1 MLSFLLVWNPYI
13 ALPIAGGVL
22 LVVLVWWI
30 AVKVARHR
38 HDKLLEKQVQEEAD
52 RLYRENSGTKE
63 KDEKKQFDPELN
75 EAVNIA
81 ADLV

>member
-38 HDKLLEKQVQEEAD
+38 HDKLLEKQVQEEI
-52 RLYRENSGTKE
+52 LS
-63 KDEKKQFDPELN
+63 L
-75 EAVNIA
+75 IHI
-81 ADLV
+81 